1 MVNRSA
7 INDFI
12 RFLGTANLTKLTNLV
27 QVYSGMVMSRIL
39 RKPIV
44 YGVPHTLSVEP
55 TTRCTLACPECP
67 VGNNTLQRPGGEI
80 SLRLFRKILEDHD
93 IRKIAHLILYFQGEP
108 FLAKHFFDMVQAA
121 RKKNLYVSTSTN
133 GQLLTQEYVDQ
144 ILESGL
150 DRLIISIDGVT
161 QETYA
166 RYRKGGDLKRVVDG
180 VSLLMRERKTRKQNH
195 PYVIMQCLL
204 FAHNEHE
211 VSEIRKLAR
220 KLGVDK
226 LVFKTAQFYH
236 LDKHNGMIPSTPAY
250 SRYKFTGGRYVLKKK
265 QKNFCSRIW
274 TTAVITWEGILV
286 PCCFDKNARHPS
298 GNLNAVFLGNAWK
311 SEKMYAFR
319 QQVLRD
325 RKSIEICSNCTE

>member
-55 TTRCTLACPECP
+55 TTRCMLACPECP

-166 RYRKGGDLKRVVDG
+166 KYRKGGDLKRVVDG